1 MTTRTHRYTIVKRGD
16 GTFYVRTYC
25 FLMGTSAMLH
35 ADFLPTIEA
44 AHAEIA
50 LQKARRKAELEA
62 ERETIVHTEDA

>member
-16 GTFYVRTYC
+16 GTFYVRTLC
-25 FLMGTSAMLH
+25 LLNGASAMLH
-35 ADFLPTIEA
+35 TGYLPTIEA

-50 LQKARRKAELEA
+50 LQKKRRAEQAEA